1 MSAQP
6 ETSALLCDCIL
17 SFTHGSTHVAGV
29 LQLATCHPHKKLSVL
44 QMLCKRNCMLCRKV
58 TVKRLRMSKQEAV
71 VYEHA
76 KTAALQQMQASHK
89 SVCQLSKVPCCAI
102 ASKRIGFDM
111 SPDSPDCKRPVTL
124 TITQQSS
131 QINESVEALKL
142 FSKFGCSY
150 MYRRELTS
158 VQERLRLSGQDLQLD
173 QSALHPLLCLC
184 ASDKPASTPAC
195 SLQFYFPRP
204 TAVLPM
210 MRRTLSRRQR

>member
-1 MSAQP
+1 MSVQP
-6 ETSALLCDCIL
+6 ETSALLCNCIL
-17 SFTHGSTHVAGV
+17 SSTHGSTHVAGV

-111 SPDSPDCKRPVTL
+111 SPDSPDCKRTVTL
-124 TITQQSS
+124 TSTQQSS
-131 QINESVEALKL
+131 QIRSYACPVRT
-142 FSKFGCSY
+142 CSSTKQ
-150 MYRRELTS
+150 LCTLCCACAPQTS
-158 VQERLRLSGQDLQLD
+158 
-173 QSALHPLLCLC
+173 LHPLQ
-184 ASDKPASTPAC
+184 PAPC
-195 SLQFYFPRP
+195 SF
-204 TAVLPM
+204 T
-210 MRRTLSRRQR
+210 SCDRRQSYP